1 MGVPNTGPVA
11 PARVDPLLGAV
22 LDGKVRL
29 ERVLGTGGTG
39 RVYAGT
45 QLSLGRPVAVKVMR
59 SDVAPEQ
66 DPHFAE
72 RFFREASLA
81 GRLSHPNVVTVH
93 DYGRSEDGAC
103 YIVMELL
110 GGRNLKDMMKDGPM
124 PVSRALPMFEQVVA
138 GLRAA
143 HRAGLVHR
151 DMKPGNIQVVEDD
164 GGHEIPKILDFGL
177 VKAEGEVTEITQEG
191 SFLGTPH
198 YAAPEQVKGLD
209 ADGRA
214 DLYAVGVMLYRAL
227 TGRLPFHS
235 ANPMAI
241 AIAHTRE
248 AYPPMAERAPEVEV
262 PAAVEAVVRRC
273 MEKSPEDRFP
283 DANAL
288 YAELV
293 ALRRALLPDAPT
305 LEQTPPGPVPPPEPA
320 AALAP
325 SPAAPPHARPRV
337 LAWAGAALVA
347 AGIALG
353 GGAWWAWAP
362 VKASR
367 GPEEALAPAPVAA
380 PPEEP
385 AAAALAAAP
394 EAPPTVQL
402 VLGSAPAGATVE
414 IDGVPV
420 GQTPFSGPVP
430 GSAAAPLTLR
440 VVLDGHH
447 PESLALSVVNGAAT
461 AAVVLRPLSAP
472 SPARTVAA
480 PQPSARP
487 VSAPAAPAAAPGG
500 AMVVDDV
507 VFTSAEA
514 EATLAFVNGADR
526 TALLAAGVAPRQAD
540 AVLGGQPYPD
550 LPSLGARPQVGTKT
564 IAALRDAAR

>member
-1 MGVPNTGPVA
+1 MGTPSSDPA
-11 PARVDPLLGAV
+11 PPARTDALLGTV

-29 ERVLGTGGTG
+29 ERVLGAGGTG

-93 DYGRSEDGAC
+93 DYGRAGDGAC

-124 PVSRALPMFEQVVA
+124 PVSRVLPLFEQIVA

-151 DMKPGNIQVVEDD
+151 DMKPGNIQVVEDE

-177 VKAEGEVTEITQEG
+177 VKSEGEVTEITQEG

-209 ADGRA
+209 ADARA

-235 ANPMAI
+235 ANAMAI

-273 MEKSPEDRFP
+273 MEKAPEDRFP

-288 YAELV
+288 HAELV
-293 ALRRALLPDAPT
+293 ALRRQLVPDAPT
-305 LEQTPPGPVPPPEPA
+305 MEQTPPGSIALPAPVAPAPPP
-320 AALAP
+320 
-325 SPAAPPHARPRV
+325 PPHARPRV
-337 LAWAGAALVA
+337 LAWAGAALAVA
-347 AGIALG
+347 GLAV
-353 GGAWWAWAP
+353 GGAAWRSWAP
-362 VKASR
+362 VGAVVAEVV
-367 GPEEALAPAPVAA
+367 PAEVPAPAP
-380 PPEEP
+380 EP

-402 VLGSAPAGATVE
+402 VVGSAPAGAAVE
-414 IDGVPV
+414 VGGVPV
-420 GQTPFSGPVP
+420 GLTPFTGPVP
-430 GSAAAPLTLR
+430 GSAAEPLAVR
-440 VVLDGHH
+440 IVLDGHH
-447 PESLALSVVNGAAT
+447 PESLTLSVVNGAAA
-461 AAVVLRPLSAP
+461 AAVVLRPV
-472 SPARTVAA
+472 VAA
-480 PQPSARP
+480 PR
-487 VSAPAAPAAAPGG
+487 AAPAGRGAGPARAAPGAG
-500 AMVVDDV
+500 GGTVVVDDV
-507 VFTSAEA
+507 VFTGAEA
-514 EATLAFVNGADR
+514 AATLAFVNGADR
-526 TALLAAGVAPRQAD
+526 AALLAAGVAPRQAD

-550 LPSLGARPQVGTKT
+550 LPTLGARPQVGTKT
-564 IAALRDAAR
+564 VEALRAAAQ